1 MCEETLGKH
10 VTRKCLTLAARLR
23 NAPLLYLKMASSSAQ
38 VAAQALGALARIGAF
53 VGIGA
58 TAVSSA
64 MYDGTLRIASLSLGD
79 FFPRGEKRIGSISW
93 SSSLSRLLLL
103 NLSVLLSFVN
113 ARTDPELFHY
123 FHSSFLTTTLTVD
136 GGERAVMFD
145 RFRGVLKDTSAEGT
159 HFMVPIIQS
168 PTIYDVRTRPKSLS
182 SVTGTKDLQQVN
194 LTLRVLCRPN
204 VEQLSTIH
212 LNLGPDYDDRVL
224 PSIGNEVMKAT
235 VAQYNADELLT
246 RRQEVTEQIAKSL
259 RKRADDFG
267 ILLEDVALT
276 HLSFSHEYSRA
287 IEAKQ
292 VAQQDAERAK
302 FEVMKSEQEREAAVI
317 RAEGESESAKLIS
330 QATRSAGPAL
340 IELRRIEAAREVAK
354 TLSGSKN
361 IVYLP
366 GGNGSN
372 MLIGVNP

>member
-64 MYDGTLRIASLSLGD
+64 IYDGTLRIASLSLGD

-103 NLSVLLSFVN
+103 NLSVLLPFVN

-145 RFRGVLKDTSAEGT
+145 RFRGVLKETSAEGT

-224 PSIGNEVMKAT
+224 PSIGNEVLKAT

-276 HLSFSHEYSRA
+276 HLSFSQEYSRA

>member
-1 MCEETLGKH
+1 M
-10 VTRKCLTLAARLR
+10 
-23 NAPLLYLKMASSSAQ
+23 
-38 VAAQALGALARIGAF
+38 
-53 VGIGA
+53 
-58 TAVSSA
+58 
-64 MYDGTLRIASLSLGD
+64 
-79 FFPRGEKRIGSISW
+79 
-93 SSSLSRLLLL
+93 
-103 NLSVLLSFVN
+103 
-113 ARTDPELFHY
+113 
-123 FHSSFLTTTLTVD
+123 
-136 GGERAVMFD
+136 MFD

-224 PSIGNEVMKAT
+224 PSIGNEVLKAT

-302 FEVMKSEQEREAAVI
+302 FIVERARQDKKSAVI
-317 RAEGESESAKLIS
+317 RADGEARSAKLIGEAIS
-330 QATRSAGPAL
+330 TNPAFL
-340 IELRRIEAAREVAK
+340 TLRRIEAAREIAE
-354 TLSGSKN
+354 TMAR
-361 IVYLP
+361 
-366 GGNGSN
+366 SN
-372 MLIGVNP
+372 NRVMLNADSLLLNLAEEKVTQGKH